1 MYYSRTIHAHIDF
14 YSFETSCH
22 FWTWTD
28 RENWGKCDNAS
39 MNTQQCSLP
48 DDGDDVEE
56 TVKTNS
62 GSQSVVVRSS
72 FVYK

>member
-1 MYYSRTIHAHIDF
+1 
-14 YSFETSCH
+14 
-22 FWTWTD
+22 
-28 RENWGKCDNAS
+28 

-48 DDGDDVEE
+48 NDGDEDED